1 MSDKLKIT
9 SWQNQEDTFDFYYTK
24 RDSGALDFNF
34 IFKGD
39 TIQGSLTRF
48 NEKDFLL
55 TKRGFHWIS
64 EYPYNR

>member
-1 MSDKLKIT
+1 MKIT
-9 SWQNQEDTFDFYYTK
+9 IWQNQEGTFGFYYTK
-24 RDSGALDFNF
+24 RDSTALDFNF

-55 TKRGFHWIS
+55 TKRDF
-64 EYPYNR
+64 Y